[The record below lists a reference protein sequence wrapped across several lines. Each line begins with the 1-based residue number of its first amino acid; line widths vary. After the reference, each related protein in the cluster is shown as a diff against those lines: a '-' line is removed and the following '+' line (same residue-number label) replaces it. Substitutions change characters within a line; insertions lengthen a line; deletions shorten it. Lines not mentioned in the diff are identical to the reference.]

1 MKRIVCDRC
10 GKDITNQT
18 RIFFTFNWEKH
29 FVVSGFSQSD
39 DHERDFCV
47 FCWENM
53 IYPQLQIVENEE

>member
-18 RIFFTFNWEKH
+18 RIFFTFNWEEH
-29 FVVSGFSQSD
+29 
-39 DHERDFCV
+39 CI